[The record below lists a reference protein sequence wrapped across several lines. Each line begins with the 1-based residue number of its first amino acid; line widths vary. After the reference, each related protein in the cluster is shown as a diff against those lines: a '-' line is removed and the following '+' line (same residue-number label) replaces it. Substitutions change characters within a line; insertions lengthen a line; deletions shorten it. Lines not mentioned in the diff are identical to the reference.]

1 MQALEIKNFG
11 PIKDVTIKIT
21 DLMIFIGPQAS
32 GKSTIAKN
40 IYYFRSVRD
49 FLFETIEEIINT
61 SGNET
66 HISIEELWKIFQSNL
81 RVKFIGFWG
90 TAGQH
95 SNFKL
100 VFKYAENLEIE
111 VSFGEGK
118 INYRF
123 SEELAFRITGIFGE
137 VVEFLY
143 RGKNTISEPGH
154 EFEGYNGKNV
164 KYSFLYNISNQT
176 KSAFHTTQSSFF
188 IPANRSLLT
197 TLPDYLINLILRST
211 QEKQS
216 INDALFDPYLIDLP
230 TKQFINLVSFIKTQF
245 TKGFDEMIAEKE
257 NLSPESIDKRAL
269 QPFIELI
276 PQILKGKYLYESGSE
291 RLYLPE
297 SDEFVKINL
306 ESSGQQESIWIVLHL
321 FRLAMNRI
329 SSLVVIEEP
338 ETHLYTDTQ
347 VELVNL
353 LAHFCNINNNQLVVT
368 THSPYVLAAFNNLI
382 FAHDVGSK
390 KSNEISGIIPKR
402 YWLDSDKVSAY
413 SVEIGK
419 VEDILET
426 DLNQIAVER
435 IDNASRIINQQ
446 YDKIMEHLDG

>member
-1 MQALEIKNFG
+1 MQTLSIKNFG
-11 PIKDVTIKIT
+11 PIKEVTIKIT

-49 FLFETIEEIINT
+49 FLFETIEEILNA

-90 TAGQH
+90 TAGHH

-100 VFKYAENLEIE
+100 VFAYAENLEIE
-111 VSFGEGK
+111 VVYNEGK

-123 SEELAFRITGIFGE
+123 SEELTFRITGIFGE

-143 RGKNTISEPGH
+143 HGKNTISEPGH

-164 KYSFLYNISNQT
+164 KYSFLYNISYET
-176 KSAFHTTQSSFF
+176 KSVFDTTQNSFF
-188 IPANRSLLT
+188 IPANRSLIT

-216 INDALFDPYLIDLP
+216 INNALFDPYLIDLP
-230 TKQFINLVSFIKTQF
+230 TKQFINLISFIKTQF

-257 NLSPESIDKRAL
+257 NLTPEGIDMEAL

-276 PQILKGKYLYESGSE
+276 PQIL
-291 RLYLPE
+291 
-297 SDEFVKINL
+297 
-306 ESSGQQESIWIVLHL
+306 
-321 FRLAMNRI
+321 
-329 SSLVVIEEP
+329 
-338 ETHLYTDTQ
+338 
-347 VELVNL
+347 
-353 LAHFCNINNNQLVVT
+353 
-368 THSPYVLAAFNNLI
+368 
-382 FAHDVGSK
+382 
-390 KSNEISGIIPKR
+390 
-402 YWLDSDKVSAY
+402 
-413 SVEIGK
+413 
-419 VEDILET
+419 
-426 DLNQIAVER
+426 
-435 IDNASRIINQQ
+435 
-446 YDKIMEHLDG
+446 